1 MKKQWFSARELAGIA
16 GLPSSPQGINQMAR
30 REGWE
35 LRRRRGVQGKAIEYH
50 VDSFPGQVLDMI
62 RMREEPAE
70 YIVARQDPL
79 QVWIEAYYQ
88 LTEEERD
95 QIIAFIFREG
105 VGTLMARLVNR

>member
-1 MKKQWFSARELAGIA
+1 MKKQWFSAKELTGIA

-30 REGWE
+30 REDWE

-50 VDSFPGQVLDMI
+50 INSLPSQVLELI

-70 YIVARQDPL
+70 YVIARQDPL

-88 LTEEERD
+88 LTEAERELV
-95 QIIAFIFREG
+95 IAFIFREG
-105 VGTLMARLVNR
+105 VGKLLARLANR